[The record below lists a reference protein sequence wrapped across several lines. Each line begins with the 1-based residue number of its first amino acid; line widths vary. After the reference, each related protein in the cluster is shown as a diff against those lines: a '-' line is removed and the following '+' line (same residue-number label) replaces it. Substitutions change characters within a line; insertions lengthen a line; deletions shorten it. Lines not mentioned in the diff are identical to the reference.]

1 MKKIYAAEIDSDHF
15 DSEAYYPELAA
26 VDDDVSIL
34 GNPRLFGVNVAMV
47 ADVQNALNDCV
58 SDFQDSDVGEEDRNT
73 TIYYEFG
80 YLMGGEPTDD
90 QLKRLYD
97 SVDGYVKIG
106 VMSEDEEICDLLE
119 IIHGE
124 PFVCKTIRGCCQG
137 DWNGCYLPAS
147 KLDMLPYIEA
157 VYFGTGAEF
166 AIAPLEDAEGKSA
179 EEIARE
185 VVGSPDCHY
194 IYTESYDP
202 AEIKKRVAESE
213 GADPEDVALIRIAGK
228 RTKVICDYE
237 IA

>member
-1 MKKIYAAEIDSDHF
+1 MKKIYAAEIDSEHF

-73 TIYYEFG
+73 TIHYEFG

-97 SVDGYVKIG
+97 SVDRYAKIG

-124 PFVCKTIRGCCQG
+124 PFVRRTIRGCCQG

-147 KLDMLPYIEA
+147 KLDLLPYVEA
-157 VYFGTGAEF
+157 VYFGTGTEL
-166 AIAPLEDAEGKSA
+166 AIAPLENAEGKSA

-194 IYTESYDP
+194 IYTESSDP

-213 GADPEDVALIRIAGK
+213 GADPEDVALIKIGGAH
-228 RTKVICDYE
+228 TVKVYDYE

>member
-1 MKKIYAAEIDSDHF
+1 MKKIYAAEIDSEHF

-97 SVDGYVKIG
+97 SVDSYVKIG

-124 PFVCKTIRGCCQG
+124 PFVRKTIRGRCQG

-147 KLDMLPYIEA
+147 KLDLLPYVEV

-166 AIAPLEDAEGKSA
+166 AIAPLENAEGKSA

-194 IYTESYDP
+194 FYTESSDP

-213 GADPEDVALIRIAGK
+213 GADPEDVALIKIGGA
-228 RTKVICDYE
+228 RTVKVYDYE

>member
-1 MKKIYAAEIDSDHF
+1 MKKIYAAEIDSEHF
-15 DSEAYYPELAA
+15 DSDVYYSEESA
-26 VDDDVSIL
+26 VNDDVSIL

-73 TIYYEFG
+73 MIYYEFG

-97 SVDGYVKIG
+97 SVDRYVKIG

-124 PFVCKTIRGCCQG
+124 PFVCRTIRGCCQG
-137 DWNGCYLPAS
+137 DWNRCYLPAS
-147 KLDMLPYIEA
+147 KLDMLPYVEA
-157 VYFGTGAEF
+157 VYFGTGTEF
-166 AIAPLEDAEGKSA
+166 AIAPLENMEGKSA
-179 EEIARE
+179 EEVTKAILK
-185 VVGSPDCHY
+185 SLDHY
-194 IYTESYDP
+194 YDYTELSDP

-213 GADPEDVALIRIAGK
+213 GVDPKDVVLIRIAGK

>member
-1 MKKIYAAEIDSDHF
+1 MKKIYAAEIDSEHF

-58 SDFQDSDVGEEDRNT
+58 SDFQDPDVGEEDRHT
-73 TIYYEFG
+73 MIYYECG

-97 SVDGYVKIG
+97 SVDRYAKIG

-124 PFVCKTIRGCCQG
+124 PFVRRTIRGCCQG

-147 KLDMLPYIEA
+147 KLDLLPYVEA
-157 VYFGTGAEF
+157 VYFGTGTEL
-166 AIAPLEDAEGKSA
+166 AIAPLENAEGKSA
-179 EEIARE
+179 EEITKAILK
-185 VVGSPDCHY
+185 SLDHY
-194 IYTESYDP
+194 YYYTELSDP

>member
-1 MKKIYAAEIDSDHF
+1 MKKIYAAEIDSEHF

-97 SVDGYVKIG
+97 SVDSYVKIG

-124 PFVCKTIRGCCQG
+124 PFVRKTIRGCCQG

-147 KLDMLPYIEA
+147 KLDLLPYIEA
-157 VYFGTGAEF
+157 VYFGTGTEL
-166 AIAPLEDAEGKSA
+166 AIASLENAEGKSA

-194 IYTESYDP
+194 IYTESYNT

-213 GADPEDVALIRIAGK
+213 GADPEDVALIKIGGAHAV
-228 RTKVICDYE
+228 KVYDYE

>member
-1 MKKIYAAEIDSDHF
+1 MKKIYAAEINPDHF

-26 VDDDVSIL
+26 VDDNVSIL
-34 GNPRLFGVNVAMV
+34 GNQRLRGVNVAMV
-47 ADVQNALNDCV
+47 ADVQNALNDCI
-58 SDFQDSDVGEEDRNT
+58 SDFQDPDVGEEDRHT

-97 SVDGYVKIG
+97 SVDSYAKIG
-106 VMSEDEEICDLLE
+106 VMQEDEEICDLLE

-124 PFVCKTIRGCCQG
+124 PFVCRTIRGCCQG
-137 DWNGCYLPAS
+137 DWNRCYLPAS
-147 KLDMLPYIEA
+147 KLDLLPYVEA

-166 AIAPLEDAEGKSA
+166 AIAPLEDAEGKNA
-179 EEIARE
+179 EEIAGE

-194 IYTESYDP
+194 LYTESSDP

-213 GADPEDVALIRIAGK
+213 GADPEDVALIRISGT
-228 RTKVICDYE
+228 RTVTVCDYE